1 MPTRDE
7 LIRYYGELT
16 DDQLMRIGLYEADE
30 LTQEAL
36 EVLKA
41 EIRTRGLGKDMEEA
55 IEVQTCLL
63 SPGDQEELVAC
74 FRQLPC
80 PICGATGGSLNA
92 GTVATA
98 RSFIIMTT
106 REERLV
112 VGCPKCIVAAA
123 HRATNLTCALG
134 WWGLPW
140 GPIRTFQAIS
150 KNARTNSTVQGHQ
163 ATEELRQYVAANRGA
178 VALRLQQNR
187 GGPDAQS

>member
-41 EIRTRGLGKDMEEA
+41 ELRTRGLGKDMEEA

-112 VGCPKCIVAAA
+112 VGCPKCIVASMNAIS
-123 HRATNLTCALG
+123 ATNFSPEPTTARSSVWCR
-134 WWGLPW
+134 
-140 GPIRTFQAIS
+140 GPRFA
-150 KNARTNSTVQGHQ
+150 ARWF
-163 ATEELRQYVAANRGA
+163 
-178 VALRLQQNR
+178 RLCSVSGDCGSGR
-187 GGPDAQS
+187 R